1 MEISCSFRLVL
12 EGKTGKEIPESSR
25 LEFLEKFLANKFAL
39 SDAENKTSRPLNE
52 GGIAYLPL
60 LRTRCRQESREPS
73 FSEVMDPF
81 VLLAYESLTALRTL
95 LKRLLTCLDF
105 T

>member
-1 MEISCSFRLVL
+1 MGVMEISCSFRLVL
-12 EGKTGKEIPESSR
+12 EGTTGKEI
-25 LEFLEKFLANKFAL
+25 ANKFTL

-60 LRTRCRQESREPS
+60 LRTLLAIRQESREPS

-95 LKRLLTCLDF
+95 LQRLLTCLDF